1 MSAEVQEHAE
11 RIDRLL
17 KVDRQVVLAARI
29 HGLILG
35 VRNKELTIED
45 VIRFTNI
52 DREQLLK
59 MMESEGGSADATAS
73 GNCS

>member
-1 MSAEVQEHAE
+1 MSTEVQEHAE

-45 VIRFTNI
+45 VTRFTNI
-52 DREQLLK
+52 NREQLLE

-73 GNCS
+73 GNCG

>member
-1 MSAEVQEHAE
+1 MSIEVQEHAE
-11 RIDRLL
+11 RIERLL

-35 VRNKELTIED
+35 VKNKELTLED
-45 VIRFTNI
+45 VTRFTNI

-59 MMESEGGSADATAS
+59 MMEGQVS
-73 GNCS
+73 